1 MNIHFQFHFSS
12 SCSFCSFCF
21 DIFIQLTSAE
31 QLHYSILYI
40 YFITILISLAKISKM
55 KNMYTGVKK
64 GLIPLVFI
72 LKAEIHSFFA

>member
-1 MNIHFQFHFSS
+1 MNIHFQFHFS
-12 SCSFCSFCF
+12 SFCSFCF

-31 QLHYSILYI
+31 PEQLQYSILYI
-40 YFITILISLAKISKM
+40 YLYFKISLAKISKM